1 MVRPPAAAGI
11 ATAAEAWT
19 AACVLSTAVPGVAW
33 DVRGSEPKVTEV
45 KGNLGL
51 MDLFRGPTESKKI

>member
-33 DVRGSEPKVTEV
+33 DVRGGLGTEGHRSERK
-45 KGNLGL
+45 LGA
-51 MDLFRGPTESKKI
+51 DGFV